1 MVLSSSARVISAFNG
16 HPTLTRQ
23 EIQDVTGLSRVTVSQ
38 VVQELLDEKIL
49 IEADLLPSNG
59 GRKANALAVN
69 PKHGFVGICYF
80 SATALTVAV
89 TDLAGEIKEKRR
101 DMNLIEEGPKKALP
115 KATEWLQ
122 EALKGI
128 PKSKLLGIVIGVP
141 GPVEH
146 KTGSV
151 INPPIMR
158 GWDGVNIQEHFKN
171 TFKVP
176 VFLENDVNLMVI
188 AEHRL
193 VYPEI
198 ENLIFVKMSTGI
210 GSGLIIDGRLYR
222 GSQGSAGDIGHVQL
236 DALKGLPCRCGHHDC
251 VESFSSGWALIEKLK
266 GLGYDVKTV
275 SDLVTLTRT
284 GDVEVTRLLNEAA
297 GYIGHAV
304 ADAVNL
310 LNPTKVVIQGRIAEA
325 SDRVLATIKEVV
337 YQRASAL
344 ASKNLEI
351 VPSKLDEDRGVNGAA
366 QLGIEEFFFS
376 NRSNA

>member
-1 MVLSSSARVISAFNG
+1 MSSSARVISAFEG
-16 HPTLTRQ
+16 HPFLTRQ
-23 EIQDVTGLSRVTVSQ
+23 ELQDSTGLSRVTISQ
-38 VVQELLDEKIL
+38 VVQDLLDEKVL
-49 IEADLLPSNG
+49 VEADQLPSNG
-59 GRKANALAVN
+59 GRKANALAIN
-69 PKHGFVGICYF
+69 PSHGFIGICYF

-89 TDLAGEIKEKRR
+89 SDLSGEIKNKRR
-101 DMNLIEEGPKKALP
+101 EISLIEEGPEKALP
-115 KATEWLQ
+115 NATEWLQ
-122 EALKGI
+122 DALKGI
-128 PKSKLLGIVIGVP
+128 PKSKLLGIVVGVP

-146 KTGSV
+146 KTGVV

-158 GWDGVNIQEHFKN
+158 GWDGVNIREHFAKN
-171 TFKVP
+171 FKVP

-193 VYPEI
+193 IYPEI

-266 GLGYDVKTV
+266 SMGHKIQTV
-275 SDLVTLTRT
+275 SDLVSLARK
-284 GDVEVTRLLNEAA
+284 GDAEVTRLLTEAA
-297 GYIGHAV
+297 SYIGHAI

-351 VPSKLDEDRGVNGAA
+351 VPSKLDEDRGVYGAA
-366 QLGIEEFFFS
+366 QLGIAEFFFL

>member
-1 MVLSSSARVISAFNG
+1 MLESSSARVISAFKG
-16 HPTLTRQ
+16 HPALTRQ
-23 EIQDVTGLSRVTVSQ
+23 EIQDFTGLSRVTVSQ

-49 IEADLLPSNG
+49 LEGDQLPSNG
-59 GRKANALAVN
+59 GRKANALAIN
-69 PKHGFVGICYF
+69 PTHGFVGICYF
-80 SATALTVAV
+80 SATALTVAIS
-89 TDLAGEIKEKRR
+89 DLSGEIKNKRR
-101 DMNLIEEGPKKALP
+101 EINLIEVGPAKALP
-115 KATEWLQ
+115 NATEWLQ

-128 PKSKLLGIVIGVP
+128 PKSKLLGVVVGVP

-146 KTGSV
+146 RSGVV

-158 GWDGVNIQEHFKN
+158 GWDGVNISEHFAN
-171 TFKVP
+171 IFKVP

-193 VYPEI
+193 IYPEVK
-198 ENLIFVKMSTGI
+198 NLIFVKMSTGI

-251 VESFSSGWALIEKLK
+251 IESFSSGWALIEKLK
-266 GLGYDVKTV
+266 GMGYKVKTV
-275 SDLVTLTRT
+275 SDLVSLARE

-297 GYIGHAV
+297 GYIGHAI

-310 LNPTKVVIQGRIAEA
+310 LNPAKVIIQGRIAES

-351 VPSKLDEDRGVNGAA
+351 VASKLDEDRGVNGAA

-376 NRSNA
+376 NRSHA

>member
-1 MVLSSSARVISAFNG
+1 MSSSARVISAFEG
-16 HPTLTRQ
+16 HPFLTRQ
-23 EIQDVTGLSRVTVSQ
+23 ELQDSTGLSRVTISQ
-38 VVQELLDEKIL
+38 VVQDLLDEKVL
-49 IEADLLPSNG
+49 VEADQLPSNG
-59 GRKANALAVN
+59 GRKANALAIN
-69 PKHGFVGICYF
+69 PSHGFIGICYF

-89 TDLAGEIKEKRR
+89 SDLSGEIKNKRR
-101 DMNLIEEGPKKALP
+101 EISLIEEGPEKALP
-115 KATEWLQ
+115 NATEWLQ

-128 PKSKLLGIVIGVP
+128 PKSKLLGIVVGVP

-146 KTGSV
+146 KTGVV

-158 GWDGVNIQEHFKN
+158 GWDGVNIREHYAKN
-171 TFKVP
+171 FKVP

-193 VYPEI
+193 IYPEI

-266 GLGYDVKTV
+266 SMGYKIQTV
-275 SDLVTLTRT
+275 SDLVSLARK
-284 GDVEVTRLLNEAA
+284 GDAEVTRLLTEAA
-297 GYIGHAV
+297 SYIGHAI

-351 VPSKLDEDRGVNGAA
+351 VPSKLDEDRGVYGAA
-366 QLGIEEFFFS
+366 QLGITEFFFL

>member
-1 MVLSSSARVISAFNG
+1 MAESSSSRVILAFRG
-16 HPTLTRQ
+16 HPFLTRQ
-23 EIQDVTGLSRVTVSQ
+23 EIQDSTGLSRVTVSQ
-38 VVQELLDEKIL
+38 VVQELLDGKVL
-49 IEADLLPSNG
+49 TEADQLPSNG
-59 GRKANALAVN
+59 GRKANSLAIN
-69 PKHGFVGICYF
+69 PNYGFIGICYF
-80 SATALTVAV
+80 SATTMTIAIS
-89 TDLAGEIKEKRR
+89 DLSGQIKNKRR
-101 DMNLIEEGPKKALP
+101 EINLIEEGPKVALP
-115 KATEWLQ
+115 NATEWLQ

-128 PKSKLLGIVIGVP
+128 TKSKLLGIVVGVP

-146 KTGSV
+146 QSGVV

-158 GWDGVNIQEHFKN
+158 GWDGINIREHFFQ

-193 VYPEI
+193 IYPDI
-198 ENLIFVKMSTGI
+198 DNLILIKMSTGI

-222 GSQGSAGDIGHVQL
+222 GSQGSAGDIGHIQL

-251 VESFSSGWALIEKLK
+251 VESFSSGWALVEKLK
-266 GLGYDVKTV
+266 GMGYKVKTV
-275 SDLVTLTRT
+275 SDLVSLARK

-297 GYIGHAV
+297 SYIGHAI
-304 ADAVNL
+304 ADSVNL
-310 LNPTKVVIQGRIAEA
+310 FNPSKVIIQGRISEA

-351 VPSKLDEDRGVNGAA
+351 VGSKLDEDRGINGAA
-366 QLGIEEFFFS
+366 QLGIEEFFFL
-376 NRSNA
+376 NRSNT

>member
-1 MVLSSSARVISAFNG
+1 MSSSARVISAFEG
-16 HPTLTRQ
+16 HPFLTRQ
-23 EIQDVTGLSRVTVSQ
+23 ELQDSTGLSRVTISQ
-38 VVQELLDEKIL
+38 VVQDLLDEKVL
-49 IEADLLPSNG
+49 VEADQLPSNG
-59 GRKANALAVN
+59 GRKANALAIN
-69 PKHGFVGICYF
+69 PSHGFIGICYF

-89 TDLAGEIKEKRR
+89 SDLSGEIKNKRR
-101 DMNLIEEGPKKALP
+101 EISLIEEGPEKALP
-115 KATEWLQ
+115 NATEWLQ
-122 EALKGI
+122 DALKGI
-128 PKSKLLGIVIGVP
+128 PKSKLLGIVVGVP

-146 KTGSV
+146 KTGVV

-158 GWDGVNIQEHFKN
+158 GWDGVNIREHFAKN
-171 TFKVP
+171 FKVP

-193 VYPEI
+193 IYPEI

-266 GLGYDVKTV
+266 SMGHKIQTV
-275 SDLVTLTRT
+275 SDLVSLARK
-284 GDVEVTRLLNEAA
+284 GDAEVTRLLTEAA
-297 GYIGHAV
+297 SYIGHAI

-351 VPSKLDEDRGVNGAA
+351 VPSKLDEDRGVYGAA
-366 QLGIEEFFFS
+366 QLGITEFFFL

>member
-1 MVLSSSARVISAFNG
+1 MSSSARVISSFLG
-16 HPTLTRQ
+16 FRTLTRQ
-23 EIQDVTGLSRVTVSQ
+23 EIQAKTSLSRVTVSQ
-38 VVQELLDEKIL
+38 VVQELIDHKIL
-49 IEADLLPSNG
+49 IEADQLPSNG
-59 GRKANALAVN
+59 GRKPNALTVN
-69 PKHGFVGICYF
+69 PDCGYIGICYF

-89 TDLAGEIKEKRR
+89 SDLSGVIKNERR
-101 DMNLIEEGPKKALP
+101 EFNMIEEGPAKALP
-115 KATEWLQ
+115 RSSEWLL

-128 PKSKLLGIVIGVP
+128 PKSKLLGIVVGVP

-146 KTGSV
+146 KTGVV

-158 GWDGVNIQEHFKN
+158 GWDGVNISAHFN
-171 TFKVP
+171 DIFDVP

-193 VYPEI
+193 IYPDVD
-198 ENLIFVKMSTGI
+198 NLIFVKMSTGI

-266 GLGYDVKTV
+266 GMGYKVKTV
-275 SDLVTLTRT
+275 SDLVSAARKGNAEITRI
-284 GDVEVTRLLNEAA
+284 LNEAA
-297 GYIGHAV
+297 GYIGHAI

-310 LNPTKVVIQGRIAEA
+310 LNPSKVVIQGRISES

-351 VPSKLDEDRGVNGAA
+351 VSSKLDENRGIYGAA

-376 NRSNA
+376 DRI

>member
-1 MVLSSSARVISAFNG
+1 MAVMSSSARVISAFKG
-16 HPTLTRQ
+16 RPSLTRQ
-23 EIQDVTGLSRVTVSQ
+23 EIQDLTGLSRVTVSQ

-49 IEADLLPSNG
+49 IEADQLPSNG
-59 GRKANALAVN
+59 GRKANALTVN
-69 PKHGFVGICYF
+69 PNYGYIGICYF

-89 TDLAGEIKEKRR
+89 ADLSGLIKNKRR
-101 DMNLIEEGPKKALP
+101 EINLIEEGPDKALP

-122 EALKGI
+122 EAIKGI
-128 PKSKLLGIVIGVP
+128 AKSKLLGIVIGVP

-146 KTGSV
+146 KTGVV

-158 GWDGVNIQEHFKN
+158 GWDSVNIRKHFNKIFN
-171 TFKVP
+171 VP

-193 VYPEI
+193 IYPEV

-222 GSQGSAGDIGHVQL
+222 GAQGSAGDIGHVQL

-266 GLGYDVKTV
+266 SMGYKVKTV
-275 SDLVTLTRT
+275 SDLVLIARK

-297 GYIGHAV
+297 GYIGHAI

-310 LNPTKVVIQGRIAEA
+310 LNPSKVIIQGRIAEA

-376 NRSNA
+376 DRI

>member
-1 MVLSSSARVISAFNG
+1 MVESSSARVISAFLG
-16 HPTLTRQ
+16 HPFLTRQ
-23 EIQDVTGLSRVTVSQ
+23 EIQDSTGLSRVTVSQ
-38 VVQELLDEKIL
+38 VVQELLDEKVL
-49 IEADLLPSNG
+49 VEGDQLPSNG
-59 GRKANALAVN
+59 GRKANALAIN
-69 PKHGFVGICYF
+69 PAHGYIGICYF
-80 SATALTVAV
+80 SATALTVAISN
-89 TDLAGEIKEKRR
+89 LSGEIKNKHR
-101 DMNLIEEGPKKALP
+101 DINLIEEGPENALP

-128 PKSKLLGIVIGVP
+128 PKSKLLGIVVGVP

-146 KTGSV
+146 RSGEV

-158 GWDGVNIQEHFKN
+158 GWDGVNIREHFN
-171 TFKVP
+171 QIFKVP

-193 VYPEI
+193 IYSEI

-222 GSQGSAGDIGHVQL
+222 GSQGSAGDIGHVKL
-236 DALKGLPCRCGHHDC
+236 DALKGLPCRCGNHDC

-266 GLGYDVKTV
+266 SQGYKVKTV
-275 SDLVTLTRT
+275 SDLVALARK
-284 GDVEVTRLLNEAA
+284 GDAEVTRLLNEAA
-297 GYIGHAV
+297 AYIGHAV

-310 LNPTKVVIQGRIAEA
+310 LNPSKVVIQGRIAEA

-351 VPSKLDEDRGVNGAA
+351 VESKLDEDRGVNGAA
-366 QLGIEEFFFS
+366 QLGIEEFFFL
-376 NRSNA
+376 NRSYS

>member
-1 MVLSSSARVISAFNG
+1 MVLSSSARVIFAFKG

-23 EIQDVTGLSRVTVSQ
+23 EIQEATGLSRVTVSQ
-38 VVQELLDEKIL
+38 VVQDLIDEKIL

-59 GRKANALAVN
+59 GRKANAIAVN
-69 PKHGFVGICYF
+69 PKHGFVGICFF
-80 SATALTVAV
+80 SATTLTVAL
-89 TDLAGEIKEKRR
+89 TDLAGEIKVKRR
-101 DMNLIEEGPKKALP
+101 EMNLIEEGPSKALP

-122 EALKGI
+122 EALKEI
-128 PKSKLLGIVIGVP
+128 AKSKLLGIVIGVP

-158 GWDGVNIQEHFKN
+158 GWDGINIQEHFKN
-171 TFKVP
+171 NFKVP
-176 VFLENDVNLMVI
+176 VFLENDVNLMAI

-193 VYPEI
+193 IYPEI
-198 ENLIFVKMSTGI
+198 KNLMFVKMSTGI
-210 GSGLIIDGRLYR
+210 GSGLIIDGQLYR

-266 GLGYDVKTV
+266 TMGYEIKTV
-275 SDLVTLTRT
+275 NDLVTLTRT
-284 GDVEVTRLLNEAA
+284 GDATVTRLLNEAA
-297 GYIGHAV
+297 GYIGHAI
-304 ADAVNL
+304 ADSVNL
-310 LNPTKVVIQGRIAEA
+310 LNPAKVVIQGRISES

-351 VPSKLDEDRGVNGAA
+351 VSSKLDEDRGVHGAA

-376 NRSNA
+376 NRSNT

>member
-1 MVLSSSARVISAFNG
+1 MSSSARVISSFLG
-16 HPTLTRQ
+16 FRTLTRQ
-23 EIQDVTGLSRVTVSQ
+23 EIQDKTGLSRVTVSQ
-38 VVQELLDEKIL
+38 VVQELIDHKIL
-49 IEADLLPSNG
+49 IEADQLPSNG
-59 GRKANALAVN
+59 GRKPNALTVN
-69 PKHGFVGICYF
+69 PDCGYIGICYF

-89 TDLAGEIKEKRR
+89 SDLSGVIKNERR
-101 DMNLIEEGPKKALP
+101 EFNMIEEGPAKALP
-115 KATEWLQ
+115 RSSEWLL

-128 PKSKLLGIVIGVP
+128 PKSKLLGIVVGVP

-146 KTGSV
+146 KTGVV

-158 GWDGVNIQEHFKN
+158 GWDGVNISAHFN
-171 TFKVP
+171 DIFDVP

-193 VYPEI
+193 IYPDVD
-198 ENLIFVKMSTGI
+198 NLIFVKMSTGI

-266 GLGYDVKTV
+266 GMGYKVKTV
-275 SDLVTLTRT
+275 SDLVSAARKGNAEITRI
-284 GDVEVTRLLNEAA
+284 LNEAA
-297 GYIGHAV
+297 GYIGHAI

-310 LNPTKVVIQGRIAEA
+310 LNPSKVVIQGRISES

-351 VPSKLDEDRGVNGAA
+351 VSSKLDENRGIYGAA

-376 NRSNA
+376 DRI

>member
-1 MVLSSSARVISAFNG
+1 MSSSARVISSFLG
-16 HPTLTRQ
+16 LSTLTRQ
-23 EIQDVTGLSRVTVSQ
+23 EIQAKTSLSRVTVSQ
-38 VVQELLDEKIL
+38 VVQELIDHKIL
-49 IEADLLPSNG
+49 IEADQLPSNG
-59 GRKANALAVN
+59 GRKPNALTVN
-69 PKHGFVGICYF
+69 PDYGYIGICYF

-89 TDLAGEIKEKRR
+89 SDLSGVIKNERR
-101 DMNLIEEGPKKALP
+101 EFNMIEEGPAKALP
-115 KATEWLQ
+115 RSSEWLL

-128 PKSKLLGIVIGVP
+128 PKSKLLGIVVGVP

-146 KTGSV
+146 KTGVV

-158 GWDGVNIQEHFKN
+158 GWDGVNISAHFN
-171 TFKVP
+171 DIFDVP

-193 VYPEI
+193 IYPDVD
-198 ENLIFVKMSTGI
+198 NLIFVKMSTGI

-266 GLGYDVKTV
+266 GMGYKVKTV
-275 SDLVTLTRT
+275 SDLVSAARKGNAEITRI
-284 GDVEVTRLLNEAA
+284 LNEAA
-297 GYIGHAV
+297 GYIGHAI

-310 LNPTKVVIQGRIAEA
+310 LNPSKVVIQGRISES

-351 VPSKLDEDRGVNGAA
+351 VSSKLDENRGIYGAA

-376 NRSNA
+376 DRI

>member
-1 MVLSSSARVISAFNG
+1 MSSSARVISAFEG
-16 HPTLTRQ
+16 HPFLTRQ
-23 EIQDVTGLSRVTVSQ
+23 ELQDSTGLSRVTISQ
-38 VVQELLDEKIL
+38 VVQDLLDEKVL
-49 IEADLLPSNG
+49 VEADQLPSNG
-59 GRKANALAVN
+59 GRKANALAIN
-69 PKHGFVGICYF
+69 PSHGFIGICYF

-89 TDLAGEIKEKRR
+89 SDLSGEIKNKRR
-101 DMNLIEEGPKKALP
+101 EISLIEEGPEKALP
-115 KATEWLQ
+115 NATEWLQ
-122 EALKGI
+122 DALKGI
-128 PKSKLLGIVIGVP
+128 PKSKLLGIVVGVP

-146 KTGSV
+146 KTGVV

-158 GWDGVNIQEHFKN
+158 GWDGVNIREHFAKN
-171 TFKVP
+171 FKVP

-193 VYPEI
+193 IYPEI

-266 GLGYDVKTV
+266 SMGYKIQTV
-275 SDLVTLTRT
+275 SDLVSLARK
-284 GDVEVTRLLNEAA
+284 GDAEVTRLLTEAA
-297 GYIGHAV
+297 SYIGHAI

-351 VPSKLDEDRGVNGAA
+351 VPSKLDEDRGVYGAA
-366 QLGIEEFFFS
+366 QLGIAEFFFL

>member
-1 MVLSSSARVISAFNG
+1 MVLSSSARVISAFEG
-16 HPTLTRQ
+16 HPFLTRQ
-23 EIQDVTGLSRVTVSQ
+23 ELQDSTGLSRVTISQ
-38 VVQELLDEKIL
+38 VVQDLLDEKVL
-49 IEADLLPSNG
+49 VEADQLPSNG
-59 GRKANALAVN
+59 GRKANALAIN
-69 PKHGFVGICYF
+69 PSHGFIGICYF

-89 TDLAGEIKEKRR
+89 SDLSGEIKNKRR
-101 DMNLIEEGPKKALP
+101 EISLIEEGPEKALP
-115 KATEWLQ
+115 NATEWLQ
-122 EALKGI
+122 DALKGI
-128 PKSKLLGIVIGVP
+128 PKSKLLGIVVGVP

-146 KTGSV
+146 KTGVV

-158 GWDGVNIQEHFKN
+158 GWDGVNIREHFAKN
-171 TFKVP
+171 FKVP

-193 VYPEI
+193 IYPEI

-266 GLGYDVKTV
+266 SMGHKIQTV
-275 SDLVTLTRT
+275 SDLVSLARK
-284 GDVEVTRLLNEAA
+284 GDAEVTRLLTEAA
-297 GYIGHAV
+297 SYIGHAI

-351 VPSKLDEDRGVNGAA
+351 VPSKLDEDRGVYGAA
-366 QLGIEEFFFS
+366 QLGITEFFFL